1 MGRATRRSMLHEQ
14 QRAAGAPASGASTRA
29 SVRIAAGRLQDAP
42 GEQGQRGG
50 EAERAA
56 PVQAGRPRVARFA
69 QRGRG
74 DRQRDRADQRARQEH
89 RPPAQRVQQRSG
101 QHRPGGQ
108 AHAEAGAEQAEGAR
122 AALVGIGL
130 VQRRRAAGQRGG
142 CAPALHGAQRVQPDR
157 VGRQAQRQ
165 RHQHEQTH
173 SAQEHALAAAGVGQR
188 AGSHQQA
195 AEAEHEGIGDPG
207 QRLRAAAQVAADG
220 GRGQS
225 PPAKLNGN
233 ISAAVQTASRVQA
246 RAGSGV
252 GKSGAWLWRGRAA

>member
-1 MGRATRRSMLHEQ
+1 MGRATRRSMRTNSSAQ
-14 QRAAGAPASGASTRA
+14 QGAGQRQHAR
-29 SVRIAAGRLQDAP
+29 VRRRGRRLQDAP

-142 CAPALHGAQRVQPDR
+142 CGRACTARSASSQIVSGARPSASDISTNRPTPRNTRRPQASASAPAISRLPKLSMKALVI
-157 VGRQAQRQ
+157 QA
-165 RHQHEQTH
+165 
-173 SAQEHALAAAGVGQR
+173 SACGPPPRSRPMAGVAR
-188 AGSHQQA
+188 A
-195 AEAEHEGIGDPG
+195 
-207 QRLRAAAQVAADG
+207 
-220 GRGQS
+220 
-225 PPAKLNGN
+225 PPAKLNG
-233 ISAAVQTASRVQA
+233 ISARPC
-246 RAGSGV
+246 RRPAGSRRGRV
-252 GKSGAWLWRGRAA
+252 PGWGASAWLWRGRAA